1 MRTMTL
7 EELLMKEDDSVILN
21 IYNELESCV
30 VPATG
35 YAHAYCRKVN
45 KLINAGQLCTVRDKY
60 RNVYLPTL
68 SKMIFKEMSRRYA
81 QVLYNQKTMLSI
93 EYDAPTEVKT
103 NGDDIED
110 SIEDPRTC
118 IWCGEVFARADMHRT
133 DIGIMCDRCIT
144 ALRSRGEQV
153 TVCD

>member
-7 EELLMKEDDSVILN
+7 EELLMKEDDSVILD
-21 IYNELESCV
+21 IYAELESCV

-68 SKMIFKEMSRRYA
+68 SKMIFKEMARRYA
-81 QVLYNQKTMLSI
+81 QYCYNCKTTVRVSPL
-93 EYDAPTEVKT
+93 ERNDDEPAECAWCENEFDA
-103 NGDDIED
+103 DQL
-110 SIEDPRTC
+110 RQ
-118 IWCGEVFARADMHRT
+118 T
-133 DIGIMCDRCIT
+133 DLGPLCDRCI
-144 ALRSRGEQV
+144 AAIRSRGEEV
-153 TVCD
+153 IVYD